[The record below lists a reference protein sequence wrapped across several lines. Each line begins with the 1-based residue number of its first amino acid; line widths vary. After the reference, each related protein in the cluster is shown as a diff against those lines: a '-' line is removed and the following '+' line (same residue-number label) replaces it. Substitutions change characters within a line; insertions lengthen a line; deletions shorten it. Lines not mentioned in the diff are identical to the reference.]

1 MSPFEH
7 LMPDSVDAAL
17 EGLGRAPAARAE
29 GARFLA
35 GGTNLLDLMKA
46 DLTRPTRLVDVHRL
60 PLQGIQATPDGG
72 LQLGALATNAATAA
86 HPLVRDRYPLLAAA
100 LLAGASP
107 QIRNM
112 ATNGGNLLQRTRCAY
127 FYDAQLPCNKRRPGS
142 GCPAREGLAR
152 SHAILGA
159 SDQCVA
165 THPSDFCVALRAL
178 DATVHVQSARG
189 SRSIPVAD
197 FHRLPGDRPD
207 LDTELQ
213 PDELITH
220 LSLPPAPAGF
230 ARHATYLKLRERA
243 SYAFALV
250 SVAAALD
257 LDGDG
262 RIRQARI
269 ALGGVAHKP
278 WRLPEAEALL
288 QGREPGP
295 DAFGEAAARLLQG
308 AQPCGAPGTDNA
320 FKLPMAHRAVVR
332 ALSLATD
339 GELTNTGPL
348 AGLATAAARREDA

>member
-7 LMPDSVDAAL
+7 LMPADLPAAL
-17 EGLGRAPAARAE
+17 QALGRPPATRAD
-29 GARFLA
+29 GARPLA

-60 PLQGIQATPDGG
+60 PLQAIAATPDGG

-86 HPLVRDRYPLLAAA
+86 HPLVRERYPLLAAA
-100 LLAGASP
+100 LLSGASP

-127 FYDAQLPCNKRRPGS
+127 FYDAQVPCNKRQPGS

-159 SDQCVA
+159 SEHCVA

-189 SRSIPVAD
+189 SRAIPMAD
-197 FHRLPGDRPD
+197 FHRLPGDRPEV
-207 LDTELQ
+207 DTELQ

-230 ARHATYLKLRERA
+230 TRHATYLKLRERA

-257 LDGDG
+257 LDGEG
-262 RIRQARI
+262 RIREARI

-288 QGREPGP
+288 QGQTPGVE
-295 DAFGEAAARLLQG
+295 AFGQAAARLLQG
-308 AQPCGAPGTDNA
+308 AQACGAPGTDNA

-332 ALSLATD
+332 ALSMASE

-348 AGLATAAARREDA
+348 AGLATAAARREA